1 MNMIAKFVTSLV
13 AVAAFSAIA
22 YASVSADSMK
32 SAQSDMIVA
41 SADASQSKAE
51 PFNYAREFT
60 RWVAEPSLAGAR

>member
-1 MNMIAKFVTSLV
+1 MNMIGKFVTSLV

-32 SAQSDMIVA
+32 SAKSDMVVA
-41 SADASQSKAE
+41 ADDASQSKAE

-60 RWVAEPSLAGAR
+60 RWAAEPSLAGAR